1 MLALV
6 KIRCIF
12 LKRYPPKIVM
22 FYIAMPI
29 TVIMAAIIYKLQTK
43 DQEGEFQMNPKQIF
57 NYSFGSEYYF
67 KNNNFINSDI
77 SLFLSNTSLVV
88 NDEQL
93 GNKLVSYIKENAN
106 VTVNLYDD
114 EDKLDNYAQNII
126 ILNHNEKKDS
136 YKFTY
141 KEKEVKE
148 INTSNNFPFETSL
161 LSTQN
166 AMDIFK
172 YQYDGNYS
180 VIDTINKRFIDYQSF
195 LAKFLIEKVKGKT
208 FNKRI
213 QFEFGLNS
221 YPEAVKNPQDN
232 STLEIMLGYLV
243 GFLSTFVFLSFSIMM
258 HEEKELK
265 LEEFLKRQGLS
276 LSKYICSI
284 FINFF
289 LNSILA
295 NIAMIVGG
303 FMMLKSCM
311 GIYILDVILLNLSA
325 FSLMFLILTVSKTKK
340 IGLMLVNIIGFGSLI
355 LGLIFNIGSANKA
368 LQIIFNLIFIN
379 IENL

>member
-6 KIRCIF
+6 KIRSIF
-12 LKRYPPKIVM
+12 LKRYPPKIVLY
-22 FYIAMPI
+22 YIAMPI
-29 TVIMAAIIYKLQTK
+29 TAIIAAIIYKAETK
-43 DQEGEFQMNPKQIF
+43 DSEKEFQMNPKQTF

-67 KNNNFINSDI
+67 KDKNFNNSDI

-88 NDEQL
+88 KNEQL

-114 EDKLDNYAQNII
+114 EDKLDNNAQNII
-126 ILNHNEKKDS
+126 VLKYDEKKDS

-141 KEKEVKE
+141 KEKEIKKV
-148 INTSNNFPFETSL
+148 NTSSNFPFDTEL
-161 LSTQN
+161 LSSQN
-166 AMDIFK
+166 AIDVFK
-172 YQYDGNYS
+172 YEFNGNYS
-180 VIDTINKRFIDYQSF
+180 TIDTINKRFIDYQSF

-208 FNKRI
+208 FNKQI
-213 QFEFGLNS
+213 NFEFGLNS
-221 YPEAVKNPQDN
+221 YPEAVKDARDY
-232 STLEIMLGYLV
+232 STVEIILGYLI

-295 NIAMIVGG
+295 NAAIIVGG
-303 FMMLKSCM
+303 FITLKSCM
-311 GIYILDVILLNLSA
+311 GIYILDLILLNLSV

-340 IGLMLVNIIGFGSLI
+340 IGLMLVNIIGFGSLVF
-355 LGLIFNIGSANKA
+355 GLIFSIGSANKV
-368 LQIIFNLIFIN
+368 LQIIFN
-379 IENL
+379 